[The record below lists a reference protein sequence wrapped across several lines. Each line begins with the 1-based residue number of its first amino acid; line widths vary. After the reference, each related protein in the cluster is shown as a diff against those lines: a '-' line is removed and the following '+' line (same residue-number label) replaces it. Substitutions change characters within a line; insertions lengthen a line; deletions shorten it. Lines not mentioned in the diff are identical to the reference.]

1 MSLKLIVKKGHATC
15 PSCHTELDVIS
26 KVNGLGSKPQGDKHL
41 RKITKGIKM
50 EIICAYL
57 NNPVLEYTTKQI
69 IETINF
75 RRTHGNMIER
85 SALTRPHSELVD
97 AGVITVMRKFGW
109 DYYYKIDVK
118 KANAMLNGDKF

>member
-1 MSLKLIVKKGHATC
+1 LSLKLVVKKGQVTC
-15 PSCHTELDVIS
+15 PCCHTELNVIS
-26 KVNGLGSKPQGDKHL
+26 KVNGLGSKPHGNKHL

-69 IETINF
+69 IQTINSK
-75 RRTHGNMIER
+75 RSINNKIER

-97 AGVITVMRKFGW
+97 AGIVITMRKFGW
-109 DYYYKIDVK
+109 DYYYKINVA
-118 KANAMLNGDKF
+118 KAKAVLNE